1 MHKFGSWVKD
11 IAISLIVPPPIQVSL
26 FPSYHSYFLSF
37 SAEYEQNLHLLLK
50 QLCWQDP
57 FGTNFVVFS

>member
-11 IAISLIVPPPIQVSL
+11 IVFLSIVPPPIQLSL
-26 FPSYHSYFLSF
+26 FPSYHLYFLSF
-37 SAEYEQNLHLLLK
+37 SAKYEQNLHLLLK

-57 FGTNFVVFS
+57 LGANFAVFS

>member
-1 MHKFGSWVKD
+1 MRKFGSWVKD
-11 IAISLIVPPPIQVSL
+11 IVFLSIVPPPTQVSL
-26 FPSYHSYFLSF
+26 FPSYHLYFLSL

-57 FGTNFVVFS
+57 FGASSAVFS